1 MNILKDVTCIN
12 EAVNL
17 LNEYLNSG
25 NILGGDFI
33 GVTSGRISK
42 IWNENNIFK
51 FFAEDCTKEEYQF
64 KFKNMKVLEIS
75 KEKNGKIFIFEA
87 ENMLVEEAE
96 KDLVSYNQDCIVI
109 NEFFVNNKKCNSKE
123 EIEKLHSLI
132 DCGDESWDNVFERY
146 KIMSGGIVGILN
158 IQPQP
163 MNIGVLLYE
172 LRNKQIKL

>member
-1 MNILKDVTCIN
+1 MNIVKDITCIN
-12 EAVNL
+12 EAINL
-17 LNEYLNSG
+17 LNEHLNNG
-25 NILGGDFI
+25 FRLGGDFVGI
-33 GVTSGRISK
+33 TSGKISK

-64 KFKNMKVLEIS
+64 KFKSMKIVEVN
-75 KEKNGKIFIFEA
+75 KEKNGNIFILEA
-87 ENMLVEEAE
+87 EETQIEEAE
-96 KDLVSYNQDCIVI
+96 KDIVMYNGNCAII
-109 NEFFVNNKKCNSKE
+109 NEFFVNNKKCNTKE

-163 MNIGVLLYE
+163 INVGVLLYD
-172 LRNKQIKL
+172 LRKKMS